1 MSLDGLLIAFR
12 FLFFFP
18 PLDAAL
24 MEASKKKKKWLSFFF
39 VVALNHSFTAFFFFC
54 FRYKRNSL
62 FFVRKSLKE
71 SVGEW
76 ENSGNFFAIH
86 K

>member
-24 MEASKKKKKWLSFFF
+24 MEASKKKKKMAFLLFCSCFKPFI
-39 VVALNHSFTAFFFFC
+39 HRFFFF
-54 FRYKRNSL
+54 L
-62 FFVRKSLKE
+62 L
-71 SVGEW
+71 SV
-76 ENSGNFFAIH
+76 
-86 K
+86 